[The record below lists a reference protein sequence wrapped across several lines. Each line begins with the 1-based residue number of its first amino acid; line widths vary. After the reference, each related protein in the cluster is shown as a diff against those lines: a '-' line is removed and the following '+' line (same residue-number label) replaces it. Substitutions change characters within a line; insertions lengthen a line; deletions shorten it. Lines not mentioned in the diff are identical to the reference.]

1 MATAKETKSKETR
14 TFMHR
19 ENKFFLFT
27 EGKMKCQFVDG
38 EYTTANEKEIKAISV
53 KFDTTYSYTVEF
65 VYSEKGLITGIII
78 KHNEKE
84 KYTFEPDVN

>member
-38 EYTTANEKEIKAISV
+38 EYTTANEKEIKALTEYMYNRGDLLS
-53 KFDTTYSYTVEF
+53 K
-65 VYSEKGLITGIII
+65 
-78 KHNEKE
+78 
-84 KYTFEPDVN
+84 